1 MDSQCLPSNSTTEC
15 LGPAPTDLF
24 FFFASSKSRPLFVII
39 WPRGMSELVAAL
51 EDPSLPLVGRLKVA
65 CYLWQ
70 QDEMLSS
77 DLLLGW
83 VCNELCQAYNRKSKT
98 TPPPLTCSKLWQ
110 FLCVVLEAV
119 VETDSV
125 QDLDLSPLNTHL
137 FQVREC
143 VFL

>member
-1 MDSQCLPSNSTTEC
+1 
-15 LGPAPTDLF
+15 
-24 FFFASSKSRPLFVII
+24 
-39 WPRGMSELVAAL
+39 MSELVAAL
-51 EDPSLPLVGRLKVA
+51 EDPSLPLLGRLKVA

-77 DLLLGW
+77 DLLLEW

-143 VFL
+143 VFCDSVN